1 MKQTERQAQ
10 QNRGEI
16 IASSWLIT
24 MRADH
29 MSKLN
34 EWYSKPRTA
43 TRQILVIQDCYKHV
57 IVVVAGLAESQEH
70 VAVGVGALQRDI

>member
-24 MRADH
+24 MRADQ
-29 MSKLN
+29 
-34 EWYSKPRTA
+34 TA
-43 TRQILVIQDCYKHV
+43 TRHILEIQDCYKHV

-70 VAVGVGALQRDI
+70 VAVDVGALQRDI